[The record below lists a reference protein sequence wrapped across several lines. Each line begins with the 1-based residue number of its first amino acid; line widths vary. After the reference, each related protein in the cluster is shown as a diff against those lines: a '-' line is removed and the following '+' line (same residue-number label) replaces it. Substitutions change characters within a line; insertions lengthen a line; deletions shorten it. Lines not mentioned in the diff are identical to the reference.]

1 METLS
6 IAEGRCEC
14 VVLGRVD
21 PRDDDRAGDAWP
33 GTQADSQTRQPTL
46 FKRHCEQH

>member
-14 VVLGRVD
+14 VVFGRVD
-21 PRDDDRAGDAWP
+21 PRDDDRAGDAW
-33 GTQADSQTRQPTL
+33 L
-46 FKRHCEQH
+46 